1 MRTLRSTAAVA
12 LLALLI
18 AVPGVAAPRRAQR
31 AAQPTTPPAPAPA
44 AQQPQ
49 PAQQPPQPQQQTL
62 PIDQP
67 ISPAQIQKWFEA
79 FTVLQAQ
86 DRLQLSETQYFKFV
100 QRLKALQDTRWAH
113 QQAHQRMLNDLRK
126 LTNPQTGSNDEGAIA
141 ERLKALK
148 DEDAAAVV
156 DVNKAYD
163 GVDETLDMRQQALF
177 RIFEDQVEQQK
188 LELLIRARQNARAQ
202 ARGRQGK

>member
-1 MRTLRSTAAVA
+1 MRSTAAVA

-49 PAQQPPQPQQQTL
+49 PAQQPPQQQTL

-67 ISPAQIQKWFEA
+67 ITPAQIQKWFEA

-100 QRLKALQDTRWAH
+100 QRLKALQDTRWNH
-113 QQAHQRMLNDLRK
+113 QQAHQRILNDLRK

>member
-1 MRTLRSTAAVA
+1 MRSTAAVA

-44 AQQPQ
+44 VQQPQ
-49 PAQQPPQPQQQTL
+49 PAQQQPQPQQTL

-100 QRLKALQDTRWAH
+100 QRLKALQDTRWNH
-113 QQAHQRMLNDLRK
+113 QQAHQRILNDLRK

>member
-1 MRTLRSTAAVA
+1 MRSTPAVA

-18 AVPGVAAPRRAQR
+18 AAPGVPAPRRAQR
-31 AAQPTTPPAPAPA
+31 ATQTTPPAPAPA
-44 AQQPQ
+44 APQ
-49 PAQQPPQPQQQTL
+49 PAQQQPQTL

-67 ISPAQIQKWFEA
+67 ITPAQIQKWFEA

-86 DRLQLSETQYFKFV
+86 DRLQLSEAQYFKFV
-100 QRLKALQDTRWAH
+100 QRLRALQETRWNH
-113 QQAHQRMLNDLRK
+113 QQAHQRILNDLRK
-126 LTNPQTGSNDEGAIA
+126 LTNPQAGSNDEAAIA
-141 ERLKALK
+141 ERLKALR

-163 GVDETLDMRQQALF
+163 AVDETLDMRQQALF

-188 LELLIRARQNARAQ
+188 LELLIRARQNARAL

>member
-1 MRTLRSTAAVA
+1 MRPTAAVA

-18 AVPGVAAPRRAQR
+18 AVPGVAAPRSAQR
-31 AAQPTTPPAPAPA
+31 GAQTPPPAPAPA

-49 PAQQPPQPQQQTL
+49 PAQQQPQAQQQQTL

-67 ISPAQIQKWFEA
+67 ITPAQIQKWFEA

-100 QRLKALQDTRWAH
+100 QRLKALQDTRWNH
-113 QQAHQRMLNDLRK
+113 QQAHQRILNDLRK